1 MSAIIYSFIIAPSMQ
16 CELNKIKQC
25 TSLACTL
32 TFVFDIKLNLCKLS
46 SSWDDLKDNQRPCLQ
61 NYPLKKIEK

>member
-32 TFVFDIKLNLCKLS
+32 TFVFDIKLYLCKLS
-46 SSWDDLKDNQRPCLQ
+46 SSWDDLETTIDPISKAMH
-61 NYPLKKIEK
+61 

>member
-32 TFVFDIKLNLCKLS
+32 TFVFDIKLNVNCQAPGMT
-46 SSWDDLKDNQRPCLQ
+46 LKTTIDSVSKTIL
-61 NYPLKKIEK
+61 

>member
-46 SSWDDLKDNQRPCLQ
+46 SYWDNPKNYYRLCLQ
-61 NYPLKKIEK
+61 NYPEKTRK